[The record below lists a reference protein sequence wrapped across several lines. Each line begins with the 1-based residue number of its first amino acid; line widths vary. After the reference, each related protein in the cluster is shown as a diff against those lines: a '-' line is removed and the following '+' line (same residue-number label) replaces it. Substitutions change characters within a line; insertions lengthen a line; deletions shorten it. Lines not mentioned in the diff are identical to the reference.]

1 METPKDDAGMKE
13 KKKSIEDKVEDKS
26 EGIIDSI
33 KDTTEDIVESIT
45 EKKDEIVNSIKETKE
60 DIVESLQEK
69 KDGIS
74 KSIGSGV
81 KKTKSF
87 FRKVIIGSIVLFI
100 LSIGVY
106 MVYANWTYSEGTR
119 AGNLIKISKKGYIF
133 KTYEGQLKLGGIDLS
148 NPEEGMSD
156 SWSFSVRD
164 ESVFKELEK
173 RQGQKVV
180 LRYKQINNAMPWQ
193 GDTDYYIYAVE

>member
-148 NPEEGMSD
+148 NPEEGLSD
-156 SWSFSVRD
+156 SWSFSVKD
-164 ESVFKELEK
+164 VEVFKELEK

-180 LRYKQINNAMPWQ
+180 LRYKQINNSMPWQ